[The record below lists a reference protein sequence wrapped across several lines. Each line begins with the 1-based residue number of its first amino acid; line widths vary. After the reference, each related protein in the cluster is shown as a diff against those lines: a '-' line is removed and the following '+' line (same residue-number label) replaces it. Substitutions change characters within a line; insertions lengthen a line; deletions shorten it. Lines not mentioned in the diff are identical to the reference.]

1 MPFVGGVPK
10 GYQGIYRGMS
20 YEERIEWFWGRV
32 QALRLDSYQIA
43 LWFGILRYFKIV
55 GFPTRCEVQNEML
68 CTLLGIEVRTLRAVR
83 NRLIDNG
90 LIAYEAGH
98 AMKQPAYIIDMELY
112 ASMHPTPKKVV
123 KVVQP
128 SEPKPKRQPKP
139 KKVQEVVEPVLFKEE
154 KKKRLPRKVKEAPPT
169 LEEVVKICTN
179 KGMSEDEAKN
189 FYYYYDAQGWVT
201 TGGQK
206 IKRIDSMVNRW
217 LTNGKGKEY
226 GRNSDTNTAK
236 REARNKEV
244 IDEVMSHY
252 K

>member
-1 MPFVGGVPK
+1 
-10 GYQGIYRGMS
+10 
-20 YEERIEWFWGRV
+20 
-32 QALRLDSYQIA
+32 
-43 LWFGILRYFKIV
+43 
-55 GFPTRCEVQNEML
+55 ML
-68 CTLLGIEVRTLRAVR
+68 KLGINSRHTFNDTR
-83 NRLIDNG
+83 NRLKLAG
-90 LIAYEAGH
+90 LIDFKTYNGKAVSSYTLLSTCAKNARVAAQVTAQVVTHLNKTET
-98 AMKQPAYIIDMELY
+98 KTENKEKIKRKKPI
-112 ASMHPTPKKVV
+112 PTDLGLKF
-123 KVVQP
+123 
-128 SEPKPKRQPKP
+128 EI
-139 KKVQEVVEPVLFKEE
+139 E
-154 KKKRLPRKVKEAPPT
+154 KKKK
-169 LEEVVKICTN
+169 EEVLSLTLDQVVTICTR
-179 KGMSEDEAKN
+179 KGMSREEAEQ